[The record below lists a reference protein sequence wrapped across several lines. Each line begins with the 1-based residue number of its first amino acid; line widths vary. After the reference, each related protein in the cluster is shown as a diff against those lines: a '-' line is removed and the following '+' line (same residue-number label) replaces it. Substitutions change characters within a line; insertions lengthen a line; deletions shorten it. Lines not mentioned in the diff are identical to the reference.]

1 MNMSALPKREKA
13 GSTPLCVLF
22 VEDSEVDVELAVLEL
37 ERDGFEVRWERVD
50 IELDLRRALTTA
62 NGPQIILS
70 DYSMPAFDGLSALRI
85 ARELRPDLP
94 FIFISGTIGEER
106 AISSIHSG
114 ATDYIL
120 KGNIRRLATAVR
132 RALRDSKERAAMKVA
147 EEERARLAAILE
159 TTVDFVAICDNERRL
174 IYTNAACRILL
185 TGLDGFKSM
194 PETIDALH
202 PAWARDS
209 VYRTALPAALK
220 NGTWQGESAVLAA
233 DGTEIPVS
241 QVMIAHRG
249 PDGNV
254 EYVSTIARDM
264 RERKAYEERIRY
276 LANFDALTG
285 LPNRT
290 LLGDRVAQA
299 IAHRWHSD
307 RVLAL
312 LAIDIDRFKLVN
324 DGYGQAAG
332 DQLLKLVGERLQSIV
347 REGDTAARL
356 GADGYAILAADLAHG
371 GDVLSVVRKIQS
383 GIRGAFDLDGR
394 EAHVTV
400 SVGAAVYP
408 KDGEDFE
415 TLLRNADSAMHR
427 VKAQGQD
434 GFQFYAADM
443 TREATERIELESAL
457 RSALAQQQLEL
468 HYQPQLRLDGSKV
481 IGVEALMR
489 WKHPERGWIPPGT
502 FIPIAEHSDLIFGL
516 GDWAL
521 ATACGQLRDWGM
533 PAESIRLAVNVSP
546 RQFRSSGFT
555 EVVGRVLRASG
566 VDPSRLELELT
577 ESVLIQDQ
585 DEGVKILKRLKDV
598 GVQIA
603 IDDFGTGYSSLSY
616 LSRLPIDC
624 LKIDRSFV
632 SRAASDRHDAAI
644 IQAIV
649 SLARSLGMRVL
660 AEGVETAEQLAFL
673 RSLGCD
679 EAQGFY
685 FAKPLPGDA
694 AVSYITERSP
704 RG

>member
-1 MNMSALPKREKA
+1 MSAILKSDNDGR
-13 GSTPLCVLF
+13 TPLSVLF
-22 VEDSEVDVELAVLEL
+22 IEDSEVDVELAVLEL
-37 ERDGFEVRWERVD
+37 QRDGFDVKWERVD
-50 IELDLRRALTTA
+50 VEPEMRRALETP

-70 DYSMPAFDGLSALRI
+70 DYSMPAFDGLSALRV

-132 RALRDSKERAAMKVA
+132 RALSDSEERAAAKVA

-159 TTVDFVAICDNERRL
+159 TTIDFVAICDSQRRL
-174 IYTNAACRILL
+174 IYANAACRALL
-185 TGLDGFKSM
+185 TGADHGRPL

-209 VYRTALPAALK
+209 LYRTGLPMALK
-220 NGTWQGESAVLAA
+220 NGSWQGESAVLSV

-241 QVMIAHRG
+241 QVIIAHRG
-249 PDGNV
+249 ADGKID
-254 EYVSTIARDM
+254 YVSAIARDM

-299 IAHRWHSD
+299 IAHRRHSD

-312 LAIDIDRFKLVN
+312 LTVDIDRFKLVN

-332 DQLLKLVGERLQSIV
+332 DQLLKLVGERLQGII

-356 GADGYAILAADLAHG
+356 GADGYAILAADLAHA
-371 GDVLSVVRKIQS
+371 GDVLAVVRKIQG
-383 GIRGAFDLDGR
+383 GIRGAFNLNGR
-394 EAHVTV
+394 EVHVTV
-400 SVGAAVYP
+400 SVGAAIYP
-408 KDGEDFE
+408 RDGEDFE
-415 TLLRNADSAMHR
+415 TLLRNADAAMHR
-427 VKAQGQD
+427 VKADGQD

-443 TREATERIELESAL
+443 TRDAAERVELESAL
-457 RSALAQQQLEL
+457 RGALTQHQLEL
-468 HYQPQLRLDGSKV
+468 HYQPQMRVAAGEV

-502 FIPIAEHSDLIFGL
+502 FIPIAEHSDLIYGL

-521 ATACGQLRDWGM
+521 ATACRQLREWGVD
-533 PAESIRLAVNVSP
+533 AGSIRLAVNVSA

-555 EVVGRVLRASG
+555 EAVGRVLRFSG
-566 VDPSRLELELT
+566 LDPARLELELT
-577 ESVLIQDQ
+577 ESVLVQDQ
-585 DEGVKILKRLKDV
+585 DEGVEILKRLKDL

-632 SRAASDRHDAAI
+632 SRSATDRHDAAI
-644 IQAIV
+644 VQAII
-649 SLARSLGMRVL
+649 SLAGSLGMRVL
-660 AEGVETAEQLAFL
+660 AEGVETEEQLAFL
-673 RSLGCD
+673 RSLGCE
-679 EAQGFY
+679 EAQGFL
-685 FAKPLPGDA
+685 FSKPLPQDA
-694 AVSYITERSP
+694 AASFISDRIVPKR
-704 RG
+704 